1 MQRSRNQPDTASTAT
16 PEVTSDATDTADDM
30 TFNATDQSP
39 TRQRDARVTMPLAA
53 THVDEEWPK
62 GVLGGAPDDSDP
74 AATVA
79 TAAIP
84 SSSPSNTSRPR
95 KNTLA
100 AAIRPRQSDEH
111 PAVRSIPVYHPDS
124 DELPGGFADD
134 LHDLHESARDG
145 IPDETD
151 GEDEWSVADQPTVML
166 VPQIFTGAAAHQ
178 PAAHQPA
185 ATERASWPSLRD
197 AQGAAE
203 RGAAPRQPKSTR
215 PIQPDVLGGPRYAS
229 PDGKLMPET
238 PPEGTPRVAHV
249 SPRVERFQEL
259 RGQRKAHEQGE
270 LTPQDTP
277 PVKEAVHAWWN
288 DLRPG
293 LGHALHAQH
302 EARASGAYPI
312 PAYVA
317 TAVSRLG
324 DAFGKVA
331 VSTRDLAMRA
341 HNTAAPTLR
350 RWHDQA
356 EEYAQRLIDRLEG
369 GPVQQQAPFLGP
381 GRIAVLF
388 RSGVTVGQAQ
398 RLLQTARAKPMR
410 LIPRKH
416 GFLALVLRGT
426 EGEVAERLR
435 QHPYVRDVIYME
447 YDDPSQSLS
456 AEVPAMMGLQR

>member
-1 MQRSRNQPDTASTAT
+1 MTSNAPSNS
-16 PEVTSDATDTADDM
+16 TSDATPD
-30 TFNATDQSP
+30 ATDQGQS
-39 TRQRDARVTMPLAA
+39 RQREARVVMPLAA
-53 THVDEEWPK
+53 THVEQARPP
-62 GVLGGAPDDSDP
+62 GVSGGAPGDSDP

-79 TAAIP
+79 TAAVP
-84 SSSPSNTSRPR
+84 ASSPSGISRPR

-100 AAIRPRQSDEH
+100 AAIRPRQGDEH
-111 PAVRSIPVYHPDS
+111 PALPAIPAYHPDS

-134 LHDLHESARDG
+134 IQESASDG
-145 IPDETD
+145 ILDGAD

-166 VPQIFTGAAAHQ
+166 VPQMFTGMAARHAQ
-178 PAAHQPA
+178 
-185 ATERASWPSLRD
+185 ATERASWPPLDD
-197 AQGAAE
+197 AESAAE
-203 RGAAPRQPKSTR
+203 QAAAPRQPKSTR
-215 PIQPDVLGGPRYAS
+215 PIQPPEVLGGPRYAS
-229 PDGKLMPET
+229 PDGKLMPVT
-238 PPEGTPRVAHV
+238 PPNGTPRAAHV
-249 SPRVERFQEL
+249 NPRIERFQEL

-270 LTPQDTP
+270 HTPQDAP
-277 PVKEAVHAWWN
+277 PVKEVVHTWWN

-293 LGHALHAQH
+293 LGRALHVQH
-302 EARASGAYPI
+302 EARASGASPI

-324 DAFGKVA
+324 DVFGKVA
-331 VSTRDLAMRA
+331 VSTRELATRA

-416 GFLALVLRGT
+416 GFLALVSRGT
-426 EGEVAERLR
+426 EGEVADRLK

-456 AEVPAMMGLQR
+456 AEVPATMGLQR